1 MCICSDLYSL
11 SFSIYIYIYIYYIIY
26 IYIYTYIYIY
36 GLSRIPYTLI
46 LGGLQFLEGCK
57 LPLVFRAERMP
68 SGNDGLKECP
78 AEGMNWIYQQLV
90 DKQRLLWQHRF
101 ASHFVLC
108 SIRACFPTPPF
119 SVSCSRH
126 CHAEN
131 TTPRR
136 LHQPTATH
144 IVQGMAKGHV

>member
-1 MCICSDLYSL
+1 MPKNL
-11 SFSIYIYIYIYYIIY
+11 II
-26 IYIYTYIYIY
+26 YIYIY

-90 DKQRLLWQHRF
+90 DKQRLLWHHRF

-136 LHQPTATH
+136 LHQPTATD